1 MKLIWEFL
9 KTPIKNEDIKG
20 MTRERANA
28 IFYRDYY
35 KWNGIDKLPYK
46 IRGFIV
52 DFGICSQPLMAI
64 KMTHRVLGIPEGN
77 IIGKTTLDKFK
88 RFTQRDYEDFL
99 ERYRAEMIKY
109 FYKVVQANP
118 RKKKFLNGW
127 INRAKKA
134 HLSN

>member
-1 MKLIWEFL
+1 
-9 KTPIKNEDIKG
+9 
-20 MTRERANA
+20 
-28 IFYRDYY
+28 
-35 KWNGIDKLPYK
+35 
-46 IRGFIV
+46 
-52 DFGICSQPLMAI
+52 MAI

-134 HLSN
+134 HLGN